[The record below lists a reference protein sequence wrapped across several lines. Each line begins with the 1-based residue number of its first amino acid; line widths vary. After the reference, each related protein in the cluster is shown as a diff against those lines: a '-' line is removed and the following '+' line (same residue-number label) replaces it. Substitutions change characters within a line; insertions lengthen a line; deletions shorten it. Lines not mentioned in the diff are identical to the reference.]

1 MDLQSLILRLS
12 AYWSSKGCLIEQPWD
27 VEVGAGTMHPATFLR
42 VLGPE
47 PWNAGYVQ
55 PSRRPADGRYGQNP
69 FRLVKHQQYQVVMKP
84 APVDIQELYV
94 ESLVALG
101 IDPKEHD
108 LRFEEDNWESPT
120 LGAWGVGWQVL
131 LDGME
136 ITQFT
141 YFQQAGGL
149 DLAPITAEITYGLER
164 LTMFLAKKQ
173 SVYDIEWAPGVPYG
187 EARRQDEFEVSK
199 YGFEVADPALWQSL
213 FEQFEAEA
221 KRCLAAG
228 LVLPAYDF
236 TLKCSHAFNI
246 LDARGAVSATDRVGV
261 IKRVRGLAVECA
273 KAYVASR
280 EAQGFPMLPKK
291 AQPEAA
297 PVDTAPVGVPPA
309 DAQPVEAPPAEAA
322 PAVAP
327 PDGPP
332 PIAPMTEPFDV

>member
-1 MDLQSLILRLS
+1 MDLETLILKLS
-12 AYWSSKGCLIEQPWD
+12 AHWASKGCLLEQPWD

-47 PWNAGYVQ
+47 PWRAAYVQ
-55 PSRRPADGRYGQNP
+55 PSRRPTDGRYGANP
-69 FRLVKHQQYQVVMKP
+69 FRLVKHQQYQVVLKP
-84 APVDIQELYV
+84 APADVQDLYV

-141 YFQQAGGL
+141 YFQQAGGI

-164 LTMFLAKKQ
+164 ITMFLARRE
-173 SVYDIEWAPGVPYG
+173 SVFDIEWAPGITYG
-187 EARRQDEFEVSK
+187 EVRRQDEYEVSK
-199 YGFEVADPALWQSL
+199 YGFEVADTALWQSL
-213 FEQFEAEA
+213 FERFEAEA
-221 KRCLAAG
+221 VRCLGAG

-236 TLKCSHAFNI
+236 ALKCSHAFNI

-261 IKRVRGLAVECA
+261 IRRVRELAVGCA
-273 KAYVASR
+273 NAYVASR
-280 EAQGFPMLPKK
+280 KSLDFPLLPKP
-291 AQPEAA
+291 ASGAAGDEA
-297 PVDTAPVGVPPA
+297 GN
-309 DAQPVEAPPAEAA
+309 
-322 PAVAP
+322 
-327 PDGPP
+327 G
-332 PIAPMTEPFDV
+332 

>member
-1 MDLQSLILRLS
+1 MDLQTLILKLS
-12 AYWSSKGCLIEQPWD
+12 AYWASKGCLLEQPWD

-47 PWNAGYVQ
+47 PWRAAYVQ
-55 PSRRPADGRYGQNP
+55 PSRRPTDGRYGANP
-69 FRLVKHQQYQVVMKP
+69 FRLVKHQQYQVVLKP
-84 APVDIQELYV
+84 APADVQDLYV

-141 YFQQAGGL
+141 YFQQAGGI

-164 LTMFLAKKQ
+164 ITMFLARRE
-173 SVYDIEWAPGVPYG
+173 SVFDIEWAPGITYG
-187 EARRQDEFEVSK
+187 EVRRQDEYEVSK
-199 YGFEVADPALWQSL
+199 YGFEVADTALWQML
-213 FEQFEAEA
+213 FERFEAEA
-221 KRCLAAG
+221 VRCLGAG

-236 TLKCSHAFNI
+236 ALKCSHAFNI

-261 IKRVRGLAVECA
+261 IRRVRELAVGCA
-273 KAYVASR
+273 NAYVASR
-280 EAQGFPMLPKK
+280 KTLGFPLLPK
-291 AQPEAA
+291 A
-297 PVDTAPVGVPPA
+297 PSG
-309 DAQPVEAPPAEAA
+309 PAEDEA
-322 PAVAP
+322 
-327 PDGPP
+327 GNG
-332 PIAPMTEPFDV
+332 